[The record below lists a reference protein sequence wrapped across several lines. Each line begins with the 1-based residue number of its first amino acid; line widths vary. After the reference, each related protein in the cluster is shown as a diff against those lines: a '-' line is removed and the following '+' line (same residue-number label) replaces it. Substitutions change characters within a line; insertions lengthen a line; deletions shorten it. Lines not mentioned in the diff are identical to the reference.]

1 MTRGRPPATAP
12 RGRVTLAEA
21 SEISGLTRQEIHRR
35 IMDGQIPSAEQ
46 GESGVWTIGRK
57 EAETLERRP
66 QSKGPRKAVMLR
78 PYVPRYKAWEREAKR
93 RGVPVSTLAG
103 ELLDKLCGWAEADE

>member
-35 IMDGQIPSAEQ
+35 IQAGLVPGEQ
-46 GESGVWTIGRK
+46 DARGFWTITRQD
-57 EAETLERRP
+57 AEGLERRP
-66 QSKGPRKAVMLR
+66 PPSGPRVAVQLR
-78 PYVPRYKAWEREAKR
+78 PYKPRYKAWEREAKR
-93 RGVPVSTLAG
+93 QGKPVSTLAM
-103 ELLDKLCGWAEADE
+103 ELLDLAAGWTNGDE